1 LESEVQVALELLLE
15 EGGIPTVAEVR
26 ELIGPQALETPA
38 LPVPDVDLGSY
49 DQLLEEAAR

>member
-15 EGGIPTVAEVR
+15 EGGIPTVEEVR